1 VARQQAGKTIFGRYK
16 ETDMKRRSFLKA
28 VGGAT
33 GGLALGMETR
43 GGAAEATAE
52 VERVAG
58 LPRRIL
64 GRTGQK
70 LSVVGFPGLALIHY
84 DQPQCTAGLRSAL
97 ERGVNYF
104 DVAPAYGNGQCETK
118 MGIGLEGVD
127 RSSYFLACKTKK
139 RDKAGAREELEQSLK
154 LLKTD
159 HFDLYQLHHLR
170 WKDEV
175 DQALGPDGAIQT
187 LVEAQK
193 EGKIKYLGFS
203 AHTTKAAL
211 RVMQGFRFDTVMF
224 PINFVEYLRYGM
236 GKAVIELARQQ
247 EVAVLSIKAMSRGGW
262 PTDVERTRKWW
273 YRSVEE
279 PVEVD
284 MAMRFALSQPGV
296 VAAIPPSF
304 LDLLDKAIEAGK
316 TLQPITGPE
325 TERLN
330 EIAQACPSIFQK
342 DETQAHWHHAPR
354 EPRFA
359 RSPHE
364 GCCGPWA

>member
-1 VARQQAGKTIFGRYK
+1 M
-16 ETDMKRRSFLKA
+16 ERRTFLKT

-33 GGLALGMETR
+33 GGLALGLDAVV
-43 GGAAEATAE
+43 GAEGPPAE

-58 LPRRIL
+58 VPRRVL

-84 DQPQCTAGLRSAL
+84 EQPECTAGLRSAL
-97 ERGVNYF
+97 ERGINYY

-118 MGIGLEGVD
+118 MGIGLEGVPRD
-127 RSSYFLACKTKK
+127 SYFLACKTKK
-139 RDKAGAREELEQSLK
+139 RDKAGAREELEHSLR

-175 DQALGPDGAIQT
+175 EQVLGPDGAMET
-187 LVEAQK
+187 LVQAQK
-193 EGKIKYLGFS
+193 EGKVKYLGFS

-211 RVMQGFRFDTVMF
+211 KVMQGFRFDTVMF
-224 PINFVEYLRYGM
+224 PINFVEQLRFGF
-236 GKAVIELARQQ
+236 GKAVLDLAQ
-247 EVAVLSIKAMSRGGW
+247 EQGVAVLAIKAMSFGGW
-262 PTDVERTRKWW
+262 PADAKRTRKWW
-273 YRSVEE
+273 YRSAEE
-279 PVEVD
+279 PDEVD

-304 LDLLDKAIEAGK
+304 LDLLDKAIEAAK
-316 TLQPITGPE
+316 RLQTITPE
-325 TERLN
+325 ETKRLG
-330 EIAQACPSIFQK
+330 ELAQSCPSIFQK
-342 DETQAHWHHAPR
+342 DESQASWHRPPR
-354 EPRFA
+354 DPLFP

-364 GCCGPWA
+364 GCGGHWA

>member
-1 VARQQAGKTIFGRYK
+1 
-16 ETDMKRRSFLKA
+16 MKRRSFLQA

-33 GGLALGMETR
+33 GGLALGWER
-43 GGAAEATAE
+43 LDGAEPSGVE
-52 VERVAG
+52 VERVSG
-58 LPRRIL
+58 LPRRVL

-84 DQPQCTAGLRSAL
+84 DQAECTAALHSAL
-97 ERGVNYF
+97 ERGVNYY

-127 RSSYFLACKTKK
+127 RGSYFLACKTKK

-170 WKDEV
+170 WRDEV
-175 DQALGPDGAIQT
+175 DQTLGPDGAIQT

-193 EGKIKYLGFS
+193 EGKVKYLGFS

-211 RVMQGFRFDTVMF
+211 RVMQGFRFDSVMF
-224 PINFVEYLRYGM
+224 PINFVEYLRYGF
-236 GKAVIELARQQ
+236 GKEVIELAQQ
-247 EVAVLSIKAMSRGGW
+247 QGAAVLAIKAMSRGGW
-262 PTDVERTRKWW
+262 PAGVERDRKWW

-279 PVEVD
+279 ADEVD
-284 MAMRFALSQPGV
+284 MAMRFALAQPGV
-296 VAAIPPSF
+296 VSTIPPSF
-304 LDLLDKAIEAGK
+304 LDLLDKAIEGGK
-316 TLQPITGPE
+316 RLQPIRGGE
-325 TERLN
+325 IERLN
-330 EIAQACPSIFQK
+330 EIAQTSLSIFQK

-354 EPRFA
+354 EPQFA

-364 GCCGPWA
+364 GCCSPWA

>member
-1 VARQQAGKTIFGRYK
+1 M
-16 ETDMKRRSFLKA
+16 ERRSFLKA

-33 GGLALGMETR
+33 GGLALGLER
-43 GGAAEATAE
+43 VNGAEPSAGD

-58 LPRRIL
+58 LPRRVL

-84 DQPQCTAGLRSAL
+84 DQAECTAALHSAL
-97 ERGVNYF
+97 ERGVNYY

-118 MGIGLEGVD
+118 MGIGLEGLD
-127 RSSYFLACKTKK
+127 RNSYFLACKTRK

-175 DQALGPDGAIQT
+175 DQALGPDGAMQT

-193 EGKIKYLGFS
+193 EGKVKYLGFS

-211 RVMQGFRFDTVMF
+211 RVMEGFRFDTVMF
-224 PINFVEYLRYGM
+224 PINFVESLRYGF
-236 GKAVIELARQQ
+236 GKEVIELARQQ
-247 EVAVLSIKAMSRGGW
+247 EAAVLAIKAMSRGGW
-262 PTDVERTRKWW
+262 PPDVERDRKWW

-279 PVEVD
+279 ADEVD
-284 MAMRFALSQPGV
+284 MAMRFALSESGV
-296 VAAIPPSF
+296 VSTIPPSF

-316 TLQPITGPE
+316 RLQPITD
-325 TERLN
+325 TEVQRLS

>member
-1 VARQQAGKTIFGRYK
+1 
-16 ETDMKRRSFLKA
+16 
-28 VGGAT
+28 
-33 GGLALGMETR
+33 
-43 GGAAEATAE
+43 
-52 VERVAG
+52 
-58 LPRRIL
+58 
-64 GRTGQK
+64 
-70 LSVVGFPGLALIHY
+70 
-84 DQPQCTAGLRSAL
+84 
-97 ERGVNYF
+97 
-104 DVAPAYGNGQCETK
+104 
-118 MGIGLEGVD
+118 
-127 RSSYFLACKTKK
+127 
-139 RDKAGAREELEQSLK
+139 
-154 LLKTD
+154 
-159 HFDLYQLHHLR
+159 
-170 WKDEV
+170 
-175 DQALGPDGAIQT
+175 
-187 LVEAQK
+187 
-193 EGKIKYLGFS
+193 
-203 AHTTKAAL
+203 
-211 RVMQGFRFDTVMF
+211 MF

-236 GKAVIELARQQ
+236 GKAVIELAREQ